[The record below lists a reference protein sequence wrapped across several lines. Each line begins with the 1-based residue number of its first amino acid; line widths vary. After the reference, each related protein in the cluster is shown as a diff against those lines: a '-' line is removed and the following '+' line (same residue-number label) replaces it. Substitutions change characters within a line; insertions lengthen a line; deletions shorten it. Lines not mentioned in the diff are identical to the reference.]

1 MIIKKDSES
10 GHTNFKYDF
19 TDLVN
24 TRGNLDYVKNG
35 AITQNVEM
43 PIVMVGSASEL
54 SSLTE
59 YEAGTIAFT
68 PGFADMWQKSAAG
81 EWVTFE

>member
-1 MIIKKDSES
+1 MIIKKDSDT

-35 AITQNVEM
+35 EIIQNVEM
-43 PIVMVGSASEL
+43 PIVMVASGSVL
-54 SSLTE
+54 SSLTD

-68 PGFADMWQKSAAG
+68 PGFANMWQKNASG
-81 EWVTFE
+81 EWVSFD